1 MAFSALFIILLLV
14 ALPVS
19 LAFTL
24 IVYFIYK
31 FFYNKHLNKA
41 IQSETKLRKWL
52 SPFVVVLITIGCC
65 VVCVLGMTYMVYM
78 FKYNVNSGS
87 STMNQAMLQI
97 NEKNGEYEVKSNT
110 GFLMQ
115 KQFDLD
121 GVSITSYNNENE
133 LFAVFDIKDSE
144 KVDYFI
150 VYEGEESKKVE
161 YKDLDDKFLNPF
173 EMYIDIQYENE
184 PIKIEVYSEDV
195 AEPIGEAVFH

>member
-150 VYEGEESKKVE
+150 VYEGDESKKVE

-184 PIKIEVYSEDV
+184 PMIKGDAFSKRKIMRPKCVD
-195 AEPIGEAVFH
+195 

>member
-19 LAFTL
+19 LAITL
-24 IVYFIYK
+24 VVYFIYK

-52 SPFVVVLITIGCC
+52 SPFVVVLITAGCC
-65 VVCVLGMTYMVYM
+65 VALVLGVTFMLYM
-78 FKYNVNSGS
+78 FQYNTNSGS

-97 NEKNGEYEVKSNT
+97 SEKNGEYEVKSNT
-110 GFLMQ
+110 GYLMQ

-144 KVDYFI
+144 KVDYFM
-150 VYEGEESKKVE
+150 VYEGDSSKKIE
-161 YKDLDDKFLNPF
+161 YKDLDDKFMNPF

-184 PIKIEVYSEDV
+184 PIRIEVYSEGE
-195 AEPIGEAVFH
+195 AAPIGEAVFH